1 MGVRIQEVTK
11 EIAEVQNL
19 DTPKGA
25 LVAGVSQNSPAEKA
39 GIEPGDIILEFDGN
53 EINTMRNLP
62 KIVAN
67 TKVGKNVSVKI
78 WRNKKSIN
86 KKLVLGRL
94 ESSKEF
100 IAENKPVKKNKEVEI
115 EDLKITVSNLSSD
128 EIEKRKL
135 DVNLKGVIVVDIS
148 PRSSLSKLL
157 TPGDII
163 VELQKKPIRDTDDLQ
178 KVAKQ
183 IISNGKKT
191 ILIRFINRNNQP
203 SYGTV
208 KIK

>member
-1 MGVRIQEVTK
+1 
-11 EIAEVQNL
+11 
-19 DTPKGA
+19 
-25 LVAGVSQNSPAEKA
+25 
-39 GIEPGDIILEFDGN
+39 
-53 EINTMRNLP
+53 MRNLP

-100 IAENKPVKKNKEVEI
+100 IAENKPAKKNEEVEI

-135 DVNLKGVIVVDIS
+135 DVNLKGVIVIDIS
-148 PRSSLSKLL
+148 PRSSLSRLL

-163 VELQKKPIRDTDDLQ
+163 VELQKKPISNTEDLK

>member
-1 MGVRIQEVTK
+1 MTK

-19 DTPKGA
+19 STPKGA
-25 LVAGVSQNSPAEKA
+25 LVAGVTQNSPAEKA

-67 TKVGKNVSVKI
+67 TKVGKKVSVKV
-78 WRNKKSIN
+78 WRNKKLIN
-86 KKLVLGRL
+86 KRLVLGRL

-100 IAENKPVKKNKEVEI
+100 IAENKPAKKNEEVEI
-115 EDLKITVSNLSSD
+115 EDLKITVSNLSLD

-148 PRSSLSKLL
+148 PRSSLSRLL

-163 VELQKKPIRDTDDLQ
+163 VELQRKPIRDTEDLK

>member
-1 MGVRIQEVTK
+1 MTK

-19 DTPKGA
+19 DAPKGA

-86 KKLVLGRL
+86 KRLVLGRL

-100 IAENKPVKKNKEVEI
+100 ITENKPAKKNKEVEI

-148 PRSSLSKLL
+148 PRSSLSRLL

-163 VELQKKPIRDTDDLQ
+163 VELQKKPIRDTEDLK

>member
-1 MGVRIQEVTK
+1 M
-11 EIAEVQNL
+11 
-19 DTPKGA
+19 
-25 LVAGVSQNSPAEKA
+25 
-39 GIEPGDIILEFDGN
+39 
-53 EINTMRNLP
+53 
-62 KIVAN
+62 
-67 TKVGKNVSVKI
+67 
-78 WRNKKSIN
+78 
-86 KKLVLGRL
+86 
-94 ESSKEF
+94 
-100 IAENKPVKKNKEVEI
+100 
-115 EDLKITVSNLSSD
+115 SNLSLD

-148 PRSSLSKLL
+148 PRSSLSRLL

-163 VELQKKPIRDTDDLQ
+163 VELQKKPIRDTEDLK